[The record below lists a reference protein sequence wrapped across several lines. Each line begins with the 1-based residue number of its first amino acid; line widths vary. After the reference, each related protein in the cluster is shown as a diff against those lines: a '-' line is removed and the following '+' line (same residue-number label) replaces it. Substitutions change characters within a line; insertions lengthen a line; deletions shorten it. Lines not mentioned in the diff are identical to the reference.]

1 MTQLQI
7 KAVYKKGVLKPLEKL
22 DLKEGEEVKIHIS
35 KSNIDRITGLLKD
48 VDFSSLELQHEIKKI
63 WVKKRVSH

>member
-1 MTQLQI
+1 MQI